1 MLAKGA
7 NIDTWPKLNIIMG
20 RVKLKEESVKVKAV
34 FISKNSGKKKNSFS
48 KNFQV

>member
-1 MLAKGA
+1 
-7 NIDTWPKLNIIMG
+7 MG

-48 KNFQV
+48 KNFQVYIIHKTARKLKCKETS